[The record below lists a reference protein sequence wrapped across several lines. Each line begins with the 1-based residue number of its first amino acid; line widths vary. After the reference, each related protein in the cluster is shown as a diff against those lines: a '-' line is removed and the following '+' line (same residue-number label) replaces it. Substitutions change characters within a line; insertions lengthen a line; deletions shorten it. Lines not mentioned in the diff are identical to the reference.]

1 MQDKRI
7 SESIRILA
15 AIVLL
20 FTLIMTILSG
30 KIPVQAAG
38 AQVSVSSAT
47 AEKGDTVKVNVS
59 LSGNPGLWAIKVKVA
74 YDSSALQIK
83 SMSSGGVFPASEAIC
98 NESKGVYVAT
108 ASGLED
114 VTGNGTLFTVEF
126 KVLDGAAASAY
137 NVSAS
142 IEQAKNATGGNVS
155 VSAGS
160 GAVTVEKCIHSKSWV
175 VTKAATCESAGEQQN
190 KCSKCGEVFET
201 KAIAATGH
209 QHTEVRN
216 QAAATSTKE
225 GYTGDTYCTDCGK
238 KIATGKTIA
247 KTTVKSDT
255 TKTETTKKDTNNT
268 STTKKDTNSTS
279 TSKTDVSKSTD
290 TKSTK
295 KTDTKSTDKKSE
307 TDDTKAS
314 ETTSET
320 VSEAATEEIT
330 SEADTEIATE
340 SEVETETEVK
350 TVTKDTNDTKAVKKS
365 GGVNK
370 AVAAVVII
378 VVVVGLGAL
387 LYYFIIRRRPGR
399 R

>member
-1 MQDKRI
+1 M
-7 SESIRILA
+7 
-15 AIVLL
+15 
-20 FTLIMTILSG
+20 
-30 KIPVQAAG
+30 
-38 AQVSVSSAT
+38 
-47 AEKGDTVKVNVS
+47 
-59 LSGNPGLWAIKVKVA
+59 KVKVA

-83 SMSSGGVFPASEAIC
+83 SMSNGGIFPGSEVIC

-108 ASGLED
+108 ASGFDD

-126 KVLDGAAASAY
+126 KVLDGASASAY

-155 VSAGS
+155 VSGGS

-216 QAAATSTKE
+216 QVAATSTKE

-247 KTTVKSDT
+247 KTTVKTDT
-255 TKTETTKKDTNNT
+255 TKTETTKKDTNST
-268 STTKKDTNSTS
+268 STTKTS
-279 TSKTDVSKSTD
+279 DSKSTD
-290 TKSTK
+290 TKTETKSTT
-295 KTDTKSTDKKSE
+295 KTDTKSTDKKSD
-307 TDDTKAS
+307 TDDTKSS
-314 ETTSET
+314 ETTSEKI
-320 VSEAATEEIT
+320 TEEVT
-330 SEADTEIATE
+330 SEADTELTADTE
-340 SEVETETEVK
+340 IETETELETESEITADTETK
-350 TVTKDTNDTKAVKKS
+350 ETVKDTADKSDTARKAV
-365 GGVNK
+365 
-370 AVAAVVII
+370 AVVII
-378 VVVVGLGAL
+378 EVGIAAIGAL
-387 LYYFIIRRRPGR
+387 IYFFIIRRKPGR

>member
-1 MQDKRI
+1 MQDKRVC
-7 SESIRILA
+7 EGIRILA
-15 AIVLL
+15 MIVLL
-20 FTLIMTILSG
+20 FALMMTILSG

-74 YDSSALQIK
+74 YDSSVLQIK
-83 SMSSGGVFPASEAIC
+83 SMSNGGVFPASESIC

-108 ASGLED
+108 ASGFDD
-114 VTGNGTLFTVEF
+114 VTSNGTLFTVEF
-126 KVLDGAAASAY
+126 NVLDGASASSY

-142 IEQAKNATGGNVS
+142 VEQAKNATGGNVS

-175 VTKAATCESAGEQQN
+175 VTKAANCESAGEQQN
-190 KCSKCGEVFET
+190 MCSKCGEVFET

-216 QAAATSTKE
+216 QVAATSAKE

-255 TKTETTKKDTNNT
+255 TKTETI
-268 STTKKDTNSTS
+268 KKDTNSTN
-279 TSKTDVSKSTD
+279 KTDVSKSTD
-290 TKSTK
+290 AKSTK
-295 KTDTKSTDKKSE
+295 KTDTKSTDKKADA
-307 TDDTKAS
+307 DDTKA
-314 ETTSET
+314 SET
-320 VSEAATEEIT
+320 VSEAATEEVAT
-330 SEADTEIATE
+330 EVDTQIETE
-340 SEVETETEVK
+340 SELETETEVK
-350 TVTKDTNDTKAVKKS
+350 TVTKDTNDTKDVKKS
-365 GGVNK
+365 NGANK

>member
-7 SESIRILA
+7 CESIRILA

-20 FTLIMTILSG
+20 FALIMTILSG

-83 SMSSGGVFPASEAIC
+83 SMSNGGVFPGSEVIC

-108 ASGLED
+108 ASGFDD

-126 KVLDGAAASAY
+126 KVLDGASASAY

-142 IEQAKNATGGNVS
+142 IEQAKNATGSNVS
-155 VSAGS
+155 VSGGS

-216 QAAATSTKE
+216 QVAATSTKE

-247 KTTVKSDT
+247 KTTVKTDT
-255 TKTETTKKDTNNT
+255 TKTETTKKDTNSTNK
-268 STTKKDTNSTS
+268 STTKTS
-279 TSKTDVSKSTD
+279 DSKSTD
-290 TKSTK
+290 TKTETKSTT
-295 KTDTKSTDKKSE
+295 KTDTKSTDKKSD

-320 VSEAATEEIT
+320 VSEAATEEVAT
-330 SEADTEIATE
+330 ETDTQIETE
-340 SEVETETEVK
+340 SELETESEVK
-350 TVTKDTNDTKAVKKS
+350 TVTKDTNDTKDVKKS
-365 GGVNK
+365 NGANK

>member
-7 SESIRILA
+7 CKGFRILT
-15 AIVLL
+15 AIVML
-20 FTLIMTILSG
+20 FTMMIMTAVSG

-47 AEKGDTVKVNVS
+47 VEKGDTVKVNVS

-83 SMSSGGVFPASEAIC
+83 SMSNGGIFPGSEVIC

-108 ASGLED
+108 ASGFDD

-126 KVLDGAAASAY
+126 KVLDGASASAY

-142 IEQAKNATGGNVS
+142 IEQAKNASGGNVS
-155 VSAGS
+155 VSGGS

-175 VTKAATCESAGEQQN
+175 VTKAATCENTGEQQN

-216 QAAATSTKE
+216 QVAATSTKE

-247 KTTVKSDT
+247 KTTVKTDT
-255 TKTETTKKDTNNT
+255 TKTETTKKDTN
-268 STTKKDTNSTS
+268 STS
-279 TSKTDVSKSTD
+279 TSDSKSTD
-290 TKSTK
+290 TKTETKSTT
-295 KTDTKSTDKKSE
+295 KTDTKSTDKKSDA
-307 TDDTKAS
+307 DDTKSS
-314 ETTSET
+314 ETTSEKI
-320 VSEAATEEIT
+320 TEEVT
-330 SEADTEIATE
+330 SEADTELTADTE
-340 SEVETETEVK
+340 IETETELETESEITADTETK
-350 TVTKDTNDTKAVKKS
+350 ETVKDTADKSDTARKAV
-365 GGVNK
+365 
-370 AVAAVVII
+370 AVVII
-378 VVVVGLGAL
+378 VVGIAAIGAL
-387 LYYFIIRRRPGR
+387 IYFFIIRRKPGR

>member
-7 SESIRILA
+7 CESIRILA
-15 AIVLL
+15 VIVLL
-20 FTLIMTILSG
+20 FALIMTILSG

-83 SMSSGGVFPASEAIC
+83 SMSNGGVFPGSEAIC

-108 ASGLED
+108 ASGFDD

-126 KVLDGAAASAY
+126 KVLDGASASAY

-142 IEQAKNATGGNVS
+142 IEQAKNASGGNVS
-155 VSAGS
+155 VSSGS
-160 GAVTVEKCIHSKSWV
+160 GAVTVEECIHSKSWV

-201 KAIAATGH
+201 KAIAVTGH

-216 QAAATSTKE
+216 QVAATSTKE

-247 KTTVKSDT
+247 KTTVKTDT
-255 TKTETTKKDTNNT
+255 TKTETN
-268 STTKKDTNSTS
+268 KKDTNSTS
-279 TSKTDVSKSTD
+279 TAKTDTKSSDSKSTD
-290 TKSTK
+290 TKTETKSTT
-295 KTDTKSTDKKSE
+295 KTDTKSTDKKSDI
-307 TDDTKAS
+307 DDTKAS
-314 ETTSET
+314 DAASET
-320 VSEAATEEIT
+320 VSEAATEEVT
-330 SEADTEIATE
+330 SEADTEQIADTEIETE
-340 SEVETETEVK
+340 SETTADTETKE
-350 TVTKDTNDTKAVKKS
+350 TVKDTADKSDTARKAV
-365 GGVNK
+365 
-370 AVAAVVII
+370 AVVII
-378 VVVVGLGAL
+378 VVGIAAIGAL
-387 LYYFIIRRRPGR
+387 IYYFIIRRRPGR